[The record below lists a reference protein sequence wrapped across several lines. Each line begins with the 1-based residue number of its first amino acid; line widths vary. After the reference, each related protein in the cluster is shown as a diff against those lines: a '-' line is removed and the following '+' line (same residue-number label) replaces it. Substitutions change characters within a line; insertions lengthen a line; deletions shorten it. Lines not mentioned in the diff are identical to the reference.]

1 MNNHKILKFLYR
13 SDFYAFM
20 QKSFYE
26 IDNSQPFMGNWHLEL
41 ICDKLQQCAN
51 GKIKR
56 LIINIPPRN
65 LKSHCASICLPAFIL
80 GHNPKARIVC
90 VSYAQT
96 LAENLSRKTRQ
107 LMESDFYKTTFKT
120 RLEGKNTENEFET
133 SENGFRYAT
142 SIDGSLTGLGGNFI
156 IIDDPIKADDALSD
170 TIRTRVN
177 NWYDNTL
184 VSRLNDKVNGVIVVI
199 MQRLHIDDLTG
210 HLLKQDGWE
219 VLSLAS
225 IAEKDERF
233 TLSNGKMV
241 GRKAQEALN
250 PSLESV
256 DILNNQRKL
265 MNEYNF
271 SAQYQ
276 QNPIPLAGNIIN
288 YDWFAQF
295 SKFEIPVEAKTI
307 QSWDIALK
315 DGKNNDYSVCI
326 TAKIF
331 ETKLYITDIQ
341 RFKLDLPALASKIEE
356 LYVAENCNHL
366 VIEESS
372 VSLSLIQYLKK
383 VLPVSFISY
392 KPKGNKISR
401 ANSVALYIK
410 SKDVL
415 LAEDAKWL
423 DEFRAEIN
431 AFPNGKHDDQVDAL
445 TQLIDSV
452 KSNQYNCTLET
463 LAKAIKEHK
472 EKGLSVNLLYSS
484 AREFCQFAMRQI
496 KYQGKKTSNIKRSSK
511 QELLLILLK
520 IK

>member
-26 IDNSQPFMGNWHLEL
+26 TDNSQPFMGNWHLEL
-41 ICDKLQQCAN
+41 ICDTLQQCAYGN
-51 GKIKR
+51 IKR

-65 LKSHCASICLPAFIL
+65 LKSHCASISLPAFIL
-80 GHNPKARIVC
+80 GHNPRARIVC
-90 VSYAQT
+90 VSYAQA

-107 LMESDFYKTTFKT
+107 LMESDFYKSIFKT
-120 RLEGKNTENEFET
+120 RLGNKNTENEFET
-133 SENGFRYAT
+133 TENGFRYAT
-142 SIDGSLTGLGGNFI
+142 SIDGSLTGIGGNFI

-177 NWYDNTL
+177 DWYDNTL
-184 VSRLNDKVNGVIVVI
+184 VSRLNDKVNGVIIVI

-219 VLSLAS
+219 VLSLPA
-225 IAEKDERF
+225 IAENDEEF
-233 TLSNGKMV
+233 TLSNGKTLR
-241 GRKAQEALN
+241 RKIGEALN
-250 PSLESV
+250 SFLEPI

-276 QNPIPLAGNIIN
+276 QNPIPLEGNIIN
-288 YDWFAQF
+288 YDWFQQF
-295 SKFEIPVEAKTI
+295 TELEIPVEAKTI

-326 TAKIF
+326 TAKIYGN
-331 ETKLYITDIQ
+331 KIYITDVK
-341 RFKLDLPALASKIEE
+341 RFKLDLQALASKIEE
-356 LYVAENCNHL
+356 LYVAEKCNHL
-366 VIEESS
+366 IIEESS
-372 VSLSLIQYLKK
+372 ISISLIQYLQKI
-383 VLPVSFISY
+383 LPVSFIQY
-392 KPKGNKISR
+392 KPKGNKATR
-401 ANSVALYIK
+401 ANNAVLYIK

-415 LAEDAKWL
+415 LAEGASWL

-445 TQLIDSV
+445 TQLIDCV
-452 KSNQYNCTLET
+452 KSNQYGCTLENI
-463 LAKAIKEHK
+463 AEAIKRRKQRE
-472 EKGLSVNLLYSS
+472 SS
-484 AREFCQFAMRQI
+484 INISDMSPLQFCQFAMQQI
-496 KYQGKKTSNIKRSSK
+496 KYKDKRIPK
-511 QELLLILLK
+511 F
-520 IK
+520 